1 MVDFKI
7 PNLCGASPELN
18 DVLSKLADAK
28 ADAKAKLDE
37 AASTAAAAF
46 GEAQN
51 ELAGLKDKLQSI
63 EIPTL
68 PKLNLQAEIAGL
80 ASQIPGTPAFLSAL
94 AAYPSGLLAYP
105 HLVLASVQ

>member
-51 ELAGLKDKLQSI
+51 ELAGL
-63 EIPTL
+63 
-68 PKLNLQAEIAGL
+68 
-80 ASQIPGTPAFLSAL
+80 
-94 AAYPSGLLAYP
+94 
-105 HLVLASVQ
+105 